1 MTQDTHSPRAC
12 EGERCGLRPCRGA
25 AMPGASEEG
34 VLFGYADRSVL
45 VSQEAY
51 AIFLERERGLEAQVQ
66 TLGDEVERLQSEIR
80 RHQSQDANWLVG
92 QVCGGDAE
100 YNTVNVVLIGTAPW
114 ADLRLGTMVKLAPA
128 PLAEQGV
135 QR

>member
-1 MTQDTHSPRAC
+1 MTHDTHSPRAC

-25 AMPGASEEG
+25 AMPDASEEG
-34 VLFGYADRSVL
+34 VLFGFADRSVR
-45 VSQEAY
+45 VTREAY

-80 RHQSQDANWLVG
+80 RHQSQDDNWLPG

-100 YNTVNVVLIGTAPW
+100 HNTVNVALIGAAPW

-128 PLAEQGV
+128 PLTAQGAV
-135 QR
+135 E